1 MRGRDIN
8 LDIDADRGETLTIK
22 PLREGG
28 EVWDFSGVTVSGELR
43 DIGTD
48 ETVSE
53 LDCGVTADGKIVVDF
68 PAMSGGQYVF
78 AVDMSGEDG
87 GVTRLV
93 DGYVTW
99 GEPKAVIRE
108 GEESEE
114 QCLLVYVEG
123 ARRKAV
129 WAWSNK
135 AERMY
140 EAAKNEAEKAA
151 DSAERAEKAA
161 ESVNGAA
168 QVKLLKEFNDALKE
182 FDGKVKNVIKPNTST
197 NTWWIAGAN
206 TGVQVTGDKGE
217 TGFSPYI
224 NAYGNW
230 VAGDKDGN
238 GVDTKV
244 RAQGRDGIDG
254 SAIRRVLVTELP
266 ELPTNSAEAAAHR
279 GIFYLISAPDGYDV
293 YALLETLGGDFAWVN
308 VGDSNALASATLY
321 GLSKLGTDATVSGAP
336 VGTNASGGLEV
347 PAATYQGAGVVVKS
361 LDLADR
367 YSTNVATVMGVRAF
381 LEQNFYEQGPI
392 DSRFS
397 VVNAAIGNARKDV
410 TELSNSID
418 EQGQNI
424 EGIKTSIG
432 TIETSI
438 KNRPTM
444 SDVNTAINDA
454 YEGIADNVKDEL
466 CIELSA
472 DEYAAITPKDG
483 VLYLIPEE

>member
-8 LDIDADRGETLTIK
+8 LDIDAGRGETLTIK

-43 DIGTD
+43 DIRTD
-48 ETVSE
+48 ETVSD

-87 GVTRLV
+87 GATRLV

-129 WAWSNK
+129 WAWSNE

-151 DSAERAEKAA
+151 DSAERAENAA

-182 FDGKVKNVIKPNTST
+182 FDGKVANAVKPNTTT
-197 NTWWIAGAN
+197 NTWWIAGVDS
-206 TGVQVTGDKGE
+206 GVQVTGDKGDI
-217 TGFSPYI
+217 GFCPYI
-224 NAYGNW
+224 NSHGNW
-230 VAGDKDGN
+230 IAGDESGN
-238 GVDTKV
+238 GFDTGVKA
-244 RAQGRDGIDG
+244 RGRDGVDG
-254 SAIRRVLVTELP
+254 SAIRRVLVDALP
-266 ELPTNSAEAAAHR
+266 ELPTNEAEAVAHR
-279 GIFYLISAPDGYDV
+279 GIFYIIPVSDGYDV
-293 YALLETLGGDFAWVN
+293 YALMETLGGTFAWVN
-308 VGDSNALASATLY
+308 VGDSNALASTTLY
-321 GLSKLGTDATVSGAP
+321 GLVKLGTDETVSGAP
-336 VGTNASGGLEV
+336 VGANASGGLAV
-347 PAATYQGAGVVVKS
+347 PAATTVDAGVVIKS
-361 LDLADR
+361 RSLVDR
-367 YSTNVATVMGVRAF
+367 YSTNVPTVEGVRAF
-381 LEQNFYEQGPI
+381 IEQYYYTKTQA
-392 DSRFS
+392 DSQISGVTSDIAEVRGDVDS
-397 VVNAAIGNARKDV
+397 LTSDMAGQDKVIAELRASIAVIEKALGTRPTKTEVDEAINAAYERIVNEVKS
-410 TELSNSID
+410 ELV
-418 EQGQNI
+418 EQ
-424 EGIKTSIG
+424 
-432 TIETSI
+432 
-438 KNRPTM
+438 
-444 SDVNTAINDA
+444 
-454 YEGIADNVKDEL
+454 
-466 CIELSA
+466 LSA
-472 DEYAAITPKDG
+472 DDYAATTPKDG